1 MDQLPAVDPV
11 LKRFIAELKG
21 IYRGRIERVVLFGS
35 RARGDA
41 QPDSD
46 YDVVVF
52 LRGFNEFNRE
62 AATIARLETDILF
75 DTGAVINA
83 IPMLAGSYA
92 ARTGLMMEL
101 RRDGLHL

>member
-1 MDQLPAVDPV
+1 MDQLPAFDPV
-11 LKRFIAELKG
+11 LKRLLEELKD

-35 RARGDA
+35 RVRGDA

-52 LRGFNEFNRE
+52 LRDLNEFNRE
-62 AATIARLETDILF
+62 AATIARLGTDILF

-83 IPMLAGSYA
+83 IPMLAGSHA
-92 ARTGLMMEL
+92 ARTGLMLEL
-101 RRDGLHL
+101 RRDEFDL